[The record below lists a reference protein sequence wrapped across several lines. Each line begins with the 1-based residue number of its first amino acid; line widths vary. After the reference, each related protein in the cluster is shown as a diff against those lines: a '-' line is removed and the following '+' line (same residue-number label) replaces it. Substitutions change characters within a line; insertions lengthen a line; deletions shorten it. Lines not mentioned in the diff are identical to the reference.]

1 MTGEDGRFT
10 FTTTKPL
17 PCTIPLDGPVAVIM
31 KHAKRNVW
39 RPAHL
44 HVRITSA
51 GYETLTTELFI
62 DGDEYLDDDA
72 VFGVKDSLVLKWELS
87 DSAEDAEKVGI

>member
-1 MTGEDGRFT
+1 M
-10 FTTTKPL
+10 L
-17 PCTIPLDGPVAVIM
+17 NY
-31 KHAKRNVW
+31 AKRNVW

-44 HVRITSA
+44 HVRIEAA

-72 VFGVKDSLVLKWELS
+72 VFGVKDSLVLKWELN
-87 DSAEDAEKVGI
+87 DSAEEAEKAGIWAPFCDIENDIVLHPQASAQAAE